1 MHLNKDCLQLNVTFS
16 LHLHA
21 SQPVRREQ
29 IEQACHQPTTN
40 CMPLKIHDLLHFR
53 ITYAAQASKSTVFA
67 ITPSIKRGGR
77 LPPRTKKKG
86 ILLYLYKISYLMACP
101 NQCQPTH
108 VIAIYC
114 IQKTEQTEPVLT
126 SCCIYMKFVYPH
138 TNIP

>member
-1 MHLNKDCLQLNVTFS
+1 MHLNKDSLQLKVKFS

-21 SQPVRREQ
+21 SQPVQREQ

-40 CMPLKIHDLLHFR
+40 CLPLKIHDLLHFR

-77 LPPRTKKKG
+77 LPPRTKKGDITLSIQDKLSHG
-86 ILLYLYKISYLMACP
+86 MSQSVS
-101 NQCQPTH
+101 NHT
-108 VIAIYC
+108 IAISC

-126 SCCIYMKFVYPH
+126 LYAAFV
-138 TNIP
+138 